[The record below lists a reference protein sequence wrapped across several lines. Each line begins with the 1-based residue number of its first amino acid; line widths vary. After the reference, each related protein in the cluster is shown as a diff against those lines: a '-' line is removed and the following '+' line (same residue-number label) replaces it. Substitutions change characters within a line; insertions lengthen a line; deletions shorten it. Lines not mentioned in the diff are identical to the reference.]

1 MNIKFVGG
9 DLFKLLI
16 SGVLTQ
22 FLTYRRAFSQILLD
36 SMREELSFIRELT
49 FLKEKL
55 SDLDLDNSRELAVSN
70 QLKYQVH
77 GLVELIH
84 LSIMEQKVMNSI
96 LASLNFIDKQ
106 YLYKV

>member
-1 MNIKFVGG
+1 LNIKFVGG

-49 FLKEKL
+49 FLK
-55 SDLDLDNSRELAVSN
+55 VS
-70 QLKYQVH
+70 V
-77 GLVELIH
+77 
-84 LSIMEQKVMNSI
+84 
-96 LASLNFIDKQ
+96 SL
-106 YLYKV
+106 